1 MHKRRSMIMLSVI
14 SIFASIWTGCSRS
27 PSDSAQEVV
36 VYTSEDQVFSEP
48 ILRDF
53 EKETGIKVK
62 AVFDTEETKST
73 GVMNRLI
80 AEKENPQADV
90 FWANEPIRAEVLK
103 QKGIAT
109 VYRSPHGT
117 GIPDAHKDPDGFWTG
132 FSARA
137 RVFVVNKQVENKPSS
152 IGAYTDPLWKGKG
165 VIANPLFGTTTVE
178 VAALFTLWGDDRAQ
192 AFMEDMK
199 KNDVGISTSN
209 GESTDFVGSGQYEY
223 SLVDSDDAVSRI
235 RQGKAIDMVYPDQS
249 PDDLGCL
256 IVPNATVLIKGA
268 RHPDNAKKLIDYLL
282 SQATERKLAFA
293 DCAQIPLHTGVDTPA
308 ELKPIEEI
316 KAMRINYGEV
326 AKKMEEIQPY
336 LKQWVGY

>member
-1 MHKRRSMIMLSVI
+1 MNKHRLYIMLAVI
-14 SIFASIWTGCSRS
+14 SVLALIWTGCSRS
-27 PSDSAQEVV
+27 PSDPAQEVV

-80 AEKENPQADV
+80 AEKNNPQADV

-103 QKGIAT
+103 QKGIAS
-109 VYRSPHGT
+109 VYRSPQGA
-117 GIPDAHKDPDGFWTG
+117 GIPDGHKDPDGFWTG

-137 RVFVVNKQVENKPSS
+137 RVFVVNKTVENKPNS
-152 IGAYTDPLWKGKG
+152 ILAYTDPVWKAKG

-178 VAALFTLWGDDRAQ
+178 IAALFTLWGDDQAG

-199 KNDVGISTSN
+199 KNDIGISTSN
-209 GESTDFVGSGQYEY
+209 GESTDFVASGQYEF

-235 RQGKAIDMVYPDQS
+235 RQGKNIEMVYPDQGEN
-249 PDDLGCL
+249 DIGCL
-256 IVPNATVLIKGA
+256 IVPNAVVLINGA
-268 RHPDNAKKLIDYLL
+268 RHPDNARKLIDYLL
-282 SQATERKLAFA
+282 SKETERKLAFA
-293 DCAQIPLHTGVDTPA
+293 DCAQIPLHPGVETPA
-308 ELKPIEEI
+308 EVKPIEEI
-316 KAMRINYGEV
+316 KAMNINYGQV
-326 AKKMEEIQPY
+326 AKKMEDIQPY
-336 LKQWVGY
+336 LKRWVGY

>member
-1 MHKRRSMIMLSVI
+1 MNNHRLCIILAIISVL
-14 SIFASIWTGCSRS
+14 ALHWTGCSRS
-27 PSDSAQEVV
+27 PSDSGQEVV

-80 AEKENPQADV
+80 AEKDNPQADV

-103 QKGIAT
+103 QKGIAA
-109 VYRSPHGT
+109 VYRSAQAA

-137 RVFVVNKQVENKPSS
+137 RVFVVNKQVDNKPSS
-152 IGAYTDPLWKGKG
+152 IGAYTDPQWKGKA

-178 VAALFTLWGDDRAQ
+178 IAALFTLWGDDRTR
-192 AFMEDMK
+192 AFMEEMK
-199 KNDVGISTSN
+199 KNKVGISSSN
-209 GESTDFVGSGQYEY
+209 GESTDFVGSGQFAY
-223 SLVDSDDAVSRI
+223 SLVDSDDAVSRM
-235 RQGKAIDMVYPDQS
+235 RQGKPIDMVYPDQGS
-249 PDDLGCL
+249 EDVGCL

-268 RHPDNAKKLIDYLL
+268 RHPDNARKLIDYLL

-293 DCAQIPLHTGVDTPA
+293 DCAQIPLHAGVDTPA
-308 ELKPIEEI
+308 EVRPIEEI
-316 KAMRINYGEV
+316 KAMTINYGEV